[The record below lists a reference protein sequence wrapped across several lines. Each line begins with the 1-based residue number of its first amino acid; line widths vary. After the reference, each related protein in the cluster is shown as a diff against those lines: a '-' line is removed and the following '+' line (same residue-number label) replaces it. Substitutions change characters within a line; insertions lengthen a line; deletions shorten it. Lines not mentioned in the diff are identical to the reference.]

1 MDFFL
6 DLMHTNVTRAAEEEA
21 KESEVLE
28 VVGRQVEEAVD
39 SIVQAAVEGLQFP
52 ETSYETLHSQ
62 PGGIDL
68 LIGTRAG
75 KGSFQFNS

>member
-1 MDFFL
+1 M
-6 DLMHTNVTRAAEEEA
+6 TKAAEDELRAREDNVA
-21 KESEVLE
+21 IH
-28 VVGRQVEEAVD
+28 RQLEEAVD

-52 ETSYETLHSQ
+52 EESYETLHSQ

-75 KGSFQFNS
+75 KGSFQSNS